1 MIRKHHFALF
11 DSLFSC
17 WLTLAFILFHL
28 SQAGRCLLFLMCQI
42 LIIHFNPGFYS
53 LGSGWE
59 FVLSNFV
66 QITENLSNYI
76 SFTLCK
82 VIHILV
88 LLCLFSFM
96 LKSEVSRSV
105 PTMAS
110 WVLQVNSVWWQRFL
124 WTSKT

>member
-1 MIRKHHFALF
+1 
-11 DSLFSC
+11 
-17 WLTLAFILFHL
+17 
-28 SQAGRCLLFLMCQI
+28 MCQI
-42 LIIHFNPGFYS
+42 LIIHFNPRFYS

-96 LKSEVSRSV
+96 SKSEVSRSI

-110 WVLQVNSVWWQRFL
+110 WVLQVNSVW
-124 WTSKT
+124 